1 MTREQVNAVF
11 ERATEAKLEPPRP
24 LLREMPPAD
33 PYPTDAL
40 GNVLAGA
47 ARAIHDRV
55 QAPLAICGQ
64 SVLAAATLAVQ
75 GHANVQLPMGHAK
88 PVSSYF
94 ISVAPT
100 GERKSAVDT
109 EALAPVRKRE
119 ATLREAFAG
128 QRLEFENE
136 ETAWKKARDEHV
148 KAAKGDRLLIKEGL
162 DVLGPAP
169 HPPLEPIL
177 TCGEPTFEGLCKLLA
192 DGQPSVGIFAAEGG
206 QFIGGHGMADE
217 AKLRTV
223 AGLSA
228 AWDGEPIK
236 RVRALDGF
244 AVLLGRRV
252 TMHLMAQPAVA
263 SIWLADRLL
272 IDQGLLSRVLVTA
285 PQPASGNRRWREPSP
300 NSEVAMKAYSVCLLD
315 ILERAM
321 PLAPGGRNELVPRI
335 LPLSS
340 IARKLWIGLHDH
352 VEERLGVGGELEP
365 VRGFANKLPE
375 HAARIA
381 AVLTLVRDLEAGKV
395 EKAEMEAG
403 VEIAQHHAD
412 EAKRLHGMSHVS
424 IEIHTAQLLLSWLAS
439 WPEPVVSLPDIYQF
453 GPNPIRDK
461 KSAHRVVEILADHGW
476 LLRDADGCKINGTFR
491 RQVWRIVRG

>member
-1 MTREQVNAVF
+1 MSREGVHTAF
-11 ERATEAKLEPPRP
+11 EEATEAELEPPRP
-24 LLREMPPAD
+24 LMREMPPAD

-40 GNVLAGA
+40 GNMLAGA

-75 GHANVQLPMGHAK
+75 GHANVKLPMGHTK

-94 ISVAPT
+94 ISVAAT

-109 EALAPVRKRE
+109 EALAPVLKRE
-119 ATLREAFAG
+119 AALREAFAG
-128 QRLEFENE
+128 QKFEFENAE
-136 ETAWKKARDEHV
+136 AAWKKARDEQV
-148 KAAKGDRLLIKEGL
+148 KVAKGDQLLIKEAL
-162 DVLGPAP
+162 DVLGPVP
-169 HPPLEPIL
+169 QPPLEPIL
-177 TCGEPTFEGLCKLLA
+177 TCSEPTFEGLCKLLA
-192 DGQPSVGIFAAEGG
+192 VGQPSMGIFAAEGG
-206 QFIGGHGMADE
+206 QFIGGHGMNDE

-236 RVRALDGF
+236 RIRALDGF
-244 AVLLGRRV
+244 SVLSGRRV

-263 SIWLADRLL
+263 SILLADRLL

-285 PQPASGNRRWREPSP
+285 PPPASGTRLWREPSP
-300 NSEVAMKAYSVCLLD
+300 KSEMAMKAYSAGLLH

-321 PLAPGGRNELVPRI
+321 PLAPGARNELVPRV

-340 IARKLWIGLHDH
+340 QARKLWIGLHDH
-352 VEERLGVGGELEP
+352 IEERLGVGGELEP

-381 AVLTLVRDLEAGKV
+381 AVLTLVRDLEAG
-395 EKAEMEAG
+395 ELEAAEMEAG
-403 VEIAQHHAD
+403 IEIAQHHAD

-424 IEIHTAQLLLSWLAS
+424 IEMHNAQLLLSWLES

-461 KSAHRVVEILADHGW
+461 NSARRVVEILVDHGW
-476 LLRDADGCKINGTFR
+476 LAEERHGCEIKGTFR
-491 RQVWRIVRG
+491 RQVWRIVRA